1 MENKM
6 IEKLESKGFNRWT
19 KGNMDRLYINAQA
32 MGLTVRYHKTGTV
45 AEAYW
50 NGERISNGEAR
61 RMMSAKTYIDL
72 KDGSLHSDNYWCD
85 TLKDAAQALI
95 DEVTAEIEAEEKAE
109 AEKVQAVEE
118 TEAEEAREE
127 KEENTMTYNFV
138 IINKANAEKI
148 GTVTTNHS
156 ISLDEAI
163 DLLGMERLETVNSDD
178 ADLSYNGKEYWYD
191 DLEIV
196 LDEEFFQMKFNGL
209 LDKCHTLNASKHP
222 CFSLAMLDDEDI
234 RWMAEE
240 CPSWDWLVNVT
251 DDGGNNLY
259 EIAKE
264 KGYIIEDGD
273 KVGKWSDTDI
283 DVVCIEGSLYA
294 LNGWNGEKYL
304 HCWKCVDRFTADA
317 DGKEYEVTPY
327 YDWDRWNEED
337 EEFQDEDGRAID
349 GVCGY
354 KVA

>member
-1 MENKM
+1 MNDKM
-6 IEKLESKGFNRWT
+6 IAKLESKGFNRWT
-19 KGNMDRLYINAQA
+19 KGNMDRLYINAQT

-95 DEVTAEIEAEEKAE
+95 DEVTAEIVAEEKAE
-109 AEKVQAVEE
+109 SEKVQAVEE

-127 KEENTMTYNFV
+127 KEDNTMTYNFV
-138 IINKANAEKI
+138 IINKETAEKV
-148 GTVTTNHS
+148 GTVITNHS

-163 DLLGMERLETVNSDD
+163 DLLGMVRLETVSVSD

-191 DLEIV
+191 DLDIV
-196 LDEEFFQMKFNGL
+196 LEEEYFQTRYNAL
-209 LDKCHTLNASKHP
+209 LDKCRTLNASKHP
-222 CFSLAMLDDEDI
+222 CFSLAMLEDEDI
-234 RWMAEE
+234 KWMAEE
-240 CPSWDWLVNVT
+240 CPSWDWLDVA

-264 KGYIIEDGD
+264 KGYVQG
-273 KVGKWSDTDI
+273 
-283 DVVCIEGSLYA
+283 
-294 LNGWNGEKYL
+294 
-304 HCWKCVDRFTADA
+304 
-317 DGKEYEVTPY
+317 
-327 YDWDRWNEED
+327 
-337 EEFQDEDGRAID
+337 
-349 GVCGY
+349 
-354 KVA
+354 